1 MMLVTLDEAKAQ
13 ISVDYDVSDD
23 LITLQIH
30 AASEAVLNYLKD
42 ARYAFTDTSGEVLT
56 DSSGAELTPAV
67 VKQAVLYWVGEF
79 FRNRE
84 PAATDVVDPQ
94 YGYGYPPRTVVA
106 LLYSLRE
113 PAYA

>member
-1 MMLVTLDEAKAQ
+1 MMLVTVDFAKLHIQ
-13 ISVDYDVSDD
+13 VDYDVADE
-23 LITLQIH
+23 LIEFQIH

-56 DSSGAELTPAV
+56 DSSGNDLTPFV
-67 VKQAVLYWVGEF
+67 VKQAVVYWVAEF

-84 PAATDVVDPQ
+84 PTATDVVDPQ
-94 YGYGYPPRTVVA
+94 YGYGYPPRGVVA
-106 LLYSLRE
+106 LLYSLRD